1 MIESEVFKRY
11 QLPIEELQP
20 KIIDTIVEV
29 YGERHREQI
38 EDRLNNLYVNTYVTA
53 EDVQNDYNTKNSH
66 FVSMLSVK
74 FLRNIGIEVSKE
86 TEDEVYKRGTF
97 ALTEEHK
104 DVLKQYF
111 GTSNYTDYGKIFSFD
126 DELINSENEYKNKMH
141 KSNRCEILKAM
152 GLEISP
158 ENYDEV
164 IQTKQGQECLN
175 RAINIYKVATDCRG
189 DFDKFQEENKDY
201 IEYLEKVK
209 KYEQELK
216 FKYMKQYAKR
226 IVPYCDKE
234 LGAKIEEALAKNYTS
249 DYRFTQDVDKD
260 GIYIARYGDPLIF
273 SFSDDAEEKLDK
285 DNFESMRVKSA
296 RIKYFKAKGLDLGNN
311 YEDYENSEEAKKLLP
326 DKELVETLYKIKKDD
341 DKEMDMEFFLNTGN
355 YESCKKNILSQGI
368 KIQDSFSK
376 EFVENGVTC
385 IVPNV
390 RQDDNGNYQL
400 FNIVHLPLVK
410 ILRDYKDVQI
420 IHELLHTVESSMKQ
434 LSKDEIYFKF
444 GFDEAVEPICHNED
458 ELIVDDR
465 KSDPNEPRRIY
476 ELLSENLHQELAI
489 EVTRK
494 LHEKGIYLYGDQKL
508 ARETGATTYERYNVI
523 TINFQKKY
531 REEIIDGMMEP
542 TRDGIIDVVGKENFE
557 KLNSTVNEYAGLPY
571 YNMMDDVLAKRDTD
585 LTRKRIELANRGK
598 QIVVEDM
605 KAYEQTREKYRISV
619 QKIGKTT
626 VHRSLQNK
634 RNAMQALT
642 YDETKVLEG
651 EQLRN
656 EQ

>member
-11 QLPIEELQP
+11 QFQIEELRP

-29 YGERHREQI
+29 YGERHRAQI
-38 EDRLNNLYVNTYVTA
+38 EDRLNNLYINSYVTA
-53 EDVQNDYNTKNSH
+53 NDVQNDYNTKKSH

-74 FLRNIGIEVSKE
+74 FLRNIGMDISKE

-97 ALTEEHK
+97 ALSEEHK
-104 DVLKQYF
+104 EVLKQYF
-111 GTSNYTDYGKIFSFD
+111 GTSNFIDYGKIFSFD
-126 DELINSENEYKNKMH
+126 DKLINSENDYANRMH

-175 RAINIYKVATDCRG
+175 RVMDIYKVAAECKNEYNQFNED
-189 DFDKFQEENKDY
+189 NKDY

-216 FKYMKQYAKR
+216 YKYMTEYATQ
-226 IVPYCDKE
+226 ILPYCDKE

-249 DYRFTQDVDKD
+249 DYRFTQEVDKD
-260 GIYIARYGDPLIF
+260 GIYIARYGEPLILAF
-273 SFSDDAEEKLDK
+273 SEDAEEKLAK
-285 DNFESMRVKSA
+285 DNFDSHLVKSD
-296 RIKYFKAKGLDLGNN
+296 RVKYFKAKGLDLGNN

-326 DKELVETLYKIKKDD
+326 DKELVETLYTIKKEC

-355 YESCKKNILSQGI
+355 YEACKRNILAQGI
-368 KIQDSFSK
+368 KIQDNFCK
-376 EFVENGVTC
+376 EFAENGVTC

-390 RQDDNGNYQL
+390 RQDADGNYSL

-410 ILRDYKDVQI
+410 ILPEYKDVQI

-444 GFDEAVEPICHNED
+444 GFDEVVEPICKNED

-465 KSDPNEPRRIY
+465 QGNPNEQKRRY
-476 ELLSENLHQELAI
+476 ELFSENIHQELAI
-489 EVTRK
+489 EVTRR

-508 ARETGATTYERYNVI
+508 AKETGSTSYERYNVV
-523 TINFQKKY
+523 TKNFQQEY
-531 REEIIDGMMEP
+531 REEMIDGMMLP
-542 TRDGIIDVVGKENFE
+542 TRDGITELVGKENFDR
-557 KLNSTVNEYAGLPY
+557 LNATVSEYAELPFY
-571 YNMMDDVLAKRDTD
+571 KMMDDVLSKRDTD

-598 QIVVEDM
+598 KIVVDM
-605 KAYEQTREKYRISV
+605 KEYEQTREEYSISV

-634 RNAMQALT
+634 RAAMQELT
-642 YDETKVLEG
+642 NDKTKVLEG
-651 EQLRN
+651 EQSRN
-656 EQ
+656 E